1 MKYPELSQYTL
12 LSNFDSLMALT
23 TAAAMGSLFIPVKR
37 LQLEKETT
45 PRTKNNADN
54 NFLTFKPPFIFNV

>member
-1 MKYPELSQYTL
+1 
-12 LSNFDSLMALT
+12 MALT

-37 LQLEKETT
+37 LQLEKEAT